1 MNSFDR
7 TINRIL
13 SEVFLDTEYSRDLKT
28 SRAERSMLSFTD
40 SDKLK
45 STKIGSIKGFTLYR
59 KDTKFPKGTSATIY
73 AVSDVI
79 RIVIKGELLASNTIR
94 VKSLEAEE
102 NNSLKVDELYHYMIT
117 QLGYKIISDT
127 VHSIGGKMVWK
138 KLFRYPDVKISY
150 SMKGSDKW
158 KEIPVDK
165 REHYEI
171 LWTSDEESR
180 RSDIILKA
188 EHANRV

>member
-28 SRAERSMLSFTD
+28 SRAERSILSFTD

-188 EHANRV
+188 EHATRI

>member
-1 MNSFDR
+1 MNSFDKA
-7 TINRIL
+7 INRIL

-28 SRAERSMLSFTD
+28 SRAERSKLSF
-40 SDKLK
+40 SDLDKKK
-45 STKIGSIKGFTLYR
+45 STKIGSIKGFSLYR

-102 NNSLKVDELYHYMIT
+102 NNTLKVDELYHYMIT
-117 QLGYKIISDT
+117 QLGYTIISDT

-138 KLFRYPDVKISY
+138 KLFRYPDVAISY

-171 LWTSDEESR
+171 LWTSDENSR
-180 RSDIILKA
+180 RGDLILKA
-188 EHANRV
+188 HANRN

>member
-28 SRAERSMLSFTD
+28 SRAERSLLSF
-40 SDKLK
+40 SDLDKKK
-45 STKIGSIKGFTLYR
+45 SSKIGSIKGYTLYR
-59 KDTKFPKGTSATIY
+59 KDTQFPKGKTATIY
-73 AVSDVI
+73 GITNDVK
-79 RIVIKGELLASNTIR
+79 IVIKGELLASNTIR

-138 KLFRYPDVKISY
+138 KLFKYPDIKISY
-150 SMKGSDKW
+150 AIKGSNNW
-158 KEIPVDK
+158 KELPVDK

-171 LWTSDEESR
+171 LWTSDENSQR
-180 RSDIILKA
+180 GDIILKA
-188 EHANRV
+188 EHG